1 MATPDHVH
9 TRDDGRGR
17 RKVVVNGMVVEQVFY
32 ADTRKGIVR
41 FYEKPLRIHKHGKR
55 AISRTLRG
63 KVEVEFPD
71 G

>member
-1 MATPDHVH
+1 MTTPAHIH
-9 TRDDGRGR
+9 TCDDGRGR
-17 RKVVVNGMVVEQVFY
+17 RKVVVNGTVVEQVFY
-32 ADTRKGIVR
+32 VDTRKGIVR